1 MCWENFSHTVV
12 MSYRETLDDRPLRPI
27 AICDDVTTC
36 ECCGKA
42 NLKCTVLL
50 SDGTYNGRTCA
61 ALILRG
67 SKKPADV
74 TVVVKAAEKEM
85 QRLRDIESAK
95 ENIKRYEEM
104 QAAGHARYLIG
115 GKPIGAELSYLIAGE
130 RRRLAIAEGGNPA
143 NYPVPVGTPISWEE
157 RQRVIKQ
164 YEQAAQ

>member
-1 MCWENFSHTVV
+1 

-27 AICDDVTTC
+27 AVCDDVTTC
-36 ECCGKA
+36 ECCGKE

-85 QRLRDIESAK
+85 QRVRDIETAK
-95 ENIKRYEEM
+95 MSIARYEEM
-104 QAAGHARYLIG
+104 QAAGHTRYLIG
-115 GKPIGAELSYLIAGE
+115 GKPIGAELTYLLAGE
-130 RRRLAIAEGGNPA
+130 RRRLAIAEGADPA
-143 NYPVPVGTPISWEE
+143 SIPPVYGGKPITREE
-157 RQRVIKQ
+157 RDRIMAG
-164 YEQAAQ
+164 AAQ